1 MEQLRMIHKLKELP
15 EYNLAEGFSLR
26 MYQPGDEPAWTEICS
41 YGLLNEEELD
51 EGWSKCMLAM
61 DTLVPE
67 RDVYFICDKTGKA
80 VATCTAF
87 ALSDTV
93 ALLHMLGALPEA
105 RGHRLATSMTAYGI
119 HKMVREMKPGER
131 MMRLKS
137 DDWRVSAVRTY
148 LQCGF
153 QPVLFDTGMQE
164 RWTAICDKL
173 NIHGVEMLDD
183 DGNPTGVIL

>member
-15 EYNLAEGFSLR
+15 EYTLAEGFTLR

-41 YGLLNEEELD
+41 YGLLNPED
-51 EGWSKCMLAM
+51 MAEGWNKCMLAM
-61 DTLVPE
+61 ENLVPE
-67 RDVYFICDKTGKA
+67 RDVYFVCDKTGKA

-87 ALSDTV
+87 AVSDTV
-93 ALLHMLGALPEA
+93 SLLHMLGALPEA
-105 RGHRLATSMTAYGI
+105 RGHRLATSMTAYGVR
-119 HKMVREMKPGER
+119 KMAQEMPEGER

-137 DDWRVSAVRTY
+137 DDFRVSAVRTY

-164 RWTAICDKL
+164 RWAAICDKL
-173 NIHGVEMLDD
+173 DIHGIEMLDD
-183 DGNPTGVIL
+183 EGNPTGVIL

>member
-15 EYNLAEGFSLR
+15 EYHLAEGFSLR

-41 YGLLNEEELD
+41 YGLLNEEDRD
-51 EGWSKCMLAM
+51 EGWNTCMLAM

-67 RDVYFICDKTGKA
+67 RDIYFICDQTGKA

-105 RGHRLATSMTAYGI
+105 RGHRLATSMTAYGL
-119 HKMVREMKPGER
+119 HKMAQEMQPGDS

-164 RWTAICDKL
+164 RWAAICDKL
-173 NIHGVEMLDD
+173 DIHGVEMLDD
-183 DGNPTGVIL
+183 NGNPTGVIL

>member
-1 MEQLRMIHKLKELP
+1 MEQLRMIHKMKVLP
-15 EYNLAEGFSLR
+15 EYTLAEGFTLR

-41 YGLLNEEELD
+41 YGLLNPEDLA
-51 EGWSKCMLAM
+51 EGWNKCMVPFE
-61 DTLVPE
+61 TLVPE

-93 ALLHMLGALPEA
+93 CLLHMLGALPEA
-105 RGHRLATSMTAYGI
+105 RGHRLATSMTAFGVC
-119 HKMVREMKPGER
+119 KMAKEMPAEDK

-137 DDWRVSAVRTY
+137 DDFRVSAVRTY

-173 NIHGVEMLDD
+173 NIHGIEMLDD
-183 DGNPTGVIL
+183 DGNPTGVVL

>member
-1 MEQLRMIHKLKELP
+1 MEQLRMIHRMEALP
-15 EYNLAEGFSLR
+15 EYTLAEGFTLR
-26 MYQPGDEPAWTEICS
+26 AYRPEDQEIWLEICS
-41 YGLLNEEELD
+41 HGLLTEEELPN
-51 EGWSKCMLAM
+51 GWNICVTAFP
-61 DTLVPE
+61 TLVPE
-67 RDVYFICDKTGKA
+67 RDIYMICDKAGKP

-87 ALSDTV
+87 ALSENV

-105 RGHRLATSMTAYGI
+105 RGHKLATSMTAYGL
-119 HKMVREMKPGER
+119 HKMAQEMKTADR

-173 NIHGVEMLDD
+173 DIHGIEMLDD
-183 DGNPTGVIL
+183 DGNPTGIIL

>member
-1 MEQLRMIHKLKELP
+1 MEQLRMIHKLEKLP
-15 EYNLAEGFSLR
+15 EYTLAEGFTLR
-26 MYQPGDEPAWTEICS
+26 KYQPGDVPAWTQICS
-41 YGLLNEEELD
+41 YGLLNENELAD
-51 EGWSKCMLAM
+51 GWKNCMEIFE
-61 DTLVPE
+61 TLVPE
-67 RDVYFICDKTGKA
+67 RDVYFICDNTGKA

-87 ALSDTV
+87 PLSETV
-93 ALLHMLGALPEA
+93 SLLHMLGALPEA
-105 RGHRLATSMTAYGI
+105 RGHRLATSMTAYGVR
-119 HKMVREMKPGER
+119 KMAQEMPEGNR

-173 NIHGVEMLDD
+173 DIHGVEMLDD
-183 DGNPTGVIL
+183 EGNPTGIIL